1 MAVHWLASSLPKLI
15 NLTKKSN
22 RNQNETSMKTV
33 ALYPGS
39 FDPITFGHLDIL
51 ERATDLF
58 DTVIATIAVN
68 KRKDAVFTGDEREAL
83 MRKCLEGKE
92 WADRVEIEQF
102 TGLLVDFAK
111 RKNAQ
116 TLVRGVRQISDFEY
130 EFRMALT
137 NRRLA
142 PEVDTIFLMP
152 NEQLTF
158 ISASL
163 VKEVAY
169 WGGDLSSF
177 VPDHVAEALSKK
189 FSEEG

>member
-1 MAVHWLASSLPKLI
+1 M
-15 NLTKKSN
+15 
-22 RNQNETSMKTV
+22 ETL

-39 FDPITFGHLDIL
+39 FDPITYGHLDIL

-58 DTVIATIAVN
+58 DKVIITIAVN
-68 KRKDAVFTGDEREAL
+68 SQKETVFSGDEREAL
-83 MRKCLEGKE
+83 IAECLKDKE
-92 WADRVEIEQF
+92 WADRVEIQQF

-111 RKNAQ
+111 ERDAQ
-116 TLVRGVRQISDFEY
+116 TLVRGVRQVSDFEY

-142 PEVDTIFLMP
+142 PDVDTVFLMP

-163 VKEVAY
+163 VREIAY
-169 WGGDLSSF
+169 WDGDLSSF
-177 VPDHVAEALSKK
+177 VPKHVGDALRKK
-189 FSEEG
+189 FEDQK

>member
-1 MAVHWLASSLPKLI
+1 
-15 NLTKKSN
+15 
-22 RNQNETSMKTV
+22 MKTV

-39 FDPITFGHLDIL
+39 FDPITYGHLDIL
-51 ERATDLF
+51 ERATELF
-58 DTVIATIAVN
+58 DTVIATVAVN
-68 KRKDAVFTGDEREAL
+68 KRKEAVFTGDEREQL
-83 MRKCLEGKE
+83 FRKCLEDKD
-92 WADRVEIEQF
+92 WADKVEIEQF

-111 RKNAQ
+111 KKNAK

-142 PEVDTIFLMP
+142 PDVDTIFLMP

-169 WGGDLSSF
+169 WDGDLSSF
-177 VPDHVAEALSKK
+177 VPAHVAEALREK
-189 FSEEG
+189 FKDK

>member
-1 MAVHWLASSLPKLI
+1 M
-15 NLTKKSN
+15 
-22 RNQNETSMKTV
+22 ETL

-39 FDPITFGHLDIL
+39 FDPITYGHLDIL

-58 DTVIATIAVN
+58 DHVIITIAIN
-68 KRKDAVFTGDEREAL
+68 SQKETVFTGDERETLIAE
-83 MRKCLEGKE
+83 CLEGKE
-92 WADRVEIEQF
+92 WADRVEIQQF

-111 RKNAQ
+111 EKNAQ
-116 TLVRGVRQISDFEY
+116 TLVRGVRQVSDFEY

-142 PEVDTIFLMP
+142 PDVDTIFLMP

-163 VKEVAY
+163 VKEIAY
-169 WGGDLSSF
+169 WDGDLSSF
-177 VPDHVAEALSKK
+177 VPQHVGDALREK
-189 FSEEG
+189 FKDQQK

>member
-1 MAVHWLASSLPKLI
+1 M
-15 NLTKKSN
+15 
-22 RNQNETSMKTV
+22 ETL

-39 FDPITFGHLDIL
+39 FDPITYGHLDIL
-51 ERATDLF
+51 ERATELF
-58 DTVIATIAVN
+58 DKVIITIAVN
-68 KRKDAVFTGDEREAL
+68 NKKETVFSGDEREAL
-83 MRKCLEGKE
+83 IKE
-92 WADRVEIEQF
+92 YLSDKSWADRVEIQQF

-111 RKNAQ
+111 ERDAQ
-116 TLVRGVRQISDFEY
+116 TLVRGVRQVSDFEY

-142 PEVDTIFLMP
+142 PEVDTVFLMP

-163 VKEVAY
+163 VREIAY

-177 VPDHVAEALSKK
+177 VPNHVAEALHEK
-189 FSEEG
+189 FKDREK

>member
-1 MAVHWLASSLPKLI
+1 M
-15 NLTKKSN
+15 
-22 RNQNETSMKTV
+22 ETL

-39 FDPITFGHLDIL
+39 FDPITYGHLDIL

-58 DTVIATIAVN
+58 NKVIITIAVN
-68 KRKDAVFTGDEREAL
+68 KEKDTVFSGDEREAL
-83 MRKCLEGKE
+83 IAECLKGKK
-92 WADRVEIEQF
+92 WAERVEIQQF

-111 RKNAQ
+111 EKNAQ
-116 TLVRGVRQISDFEY
+116 TLVRGVRQVSDFEY

-142 PEVDTIFLMP
+142 PNVDTVFLMP

-163 VKEVAY
+163 VREIAY
-169 WGGDLSSF
+169 WDGDLSSF
-177 VPDHVAEALSKK
+177 VPEHVAEALREKFKK
-189 FSEEG
+189 

>member
-1 MAVHWLASSLPKLI
+1 
-15 NLTKKSN
+15 
-22 RNQNETSMKTV
+22 MKTV

-39 FDPITFGHLDIL
+39 FDPITYGHLDIL
-51 ERATDLF
+51 ERATELF
-58 DTVIATIAVN
+58 DTVIATVAVN
-68 KRKDAVFTGDEREAL
+68 SRKDAVFTGDEREAL
-83 MRKCLEGKE
+83 LRQCLKGKK
-92 WADRVEIEQF
+92 WADSVEVEQF

-111 RKNAQ
+111 RKKAQ

-142 PEVDTIFLMP
+142 PNVDTIFLMP
-152 NEQLTF
+152 NEHLTF

-169 WGGDLSSF
+169 WDGDLSSF
-177 VPDHVAEALSKK
+177 VPGHVAKALRKK
-189 FSEEG
+189 FKDKREKA

>member
-1 MAVHWLASSLPKLI
+1 
-15 NLTKKSN
+15 
-22 RNQNETSMKTV
+22 MKTV

-51 ERATDLF
+51 ERATGLF
-58 DTVIATIAVN
+58 DTVIATIAIN
-68 KRKDAVFTGDEREAL
+68 TRKDAVFTGDEREEL
-83 MRKCLEGKE
+83 MRRCLEGKE

-111 RKNAQ
+111 KKKAQ

-152 NEQLTF
+152 NEHLTF

-177 VPDHVAEALSKK
+177 VPDHVAEALHNKYRDRP
-189 FSEEG
+189 

>member
-1 MAVHWLASSLPKLI
+1 
-15 NLTKKSN
+15 
-22 RNQNETSMKTV
+22 MKTV

-39 FDPITFGHLDIL
+39 FDPITYGHLDIL
-51 ERATDLF
+51 ERATELF
-58 DTVIATIAVN
+58 DTVIATVAVN
-68 KRKDAVFTGDEREAL
+68 KRKEAVFSGDEREHL
-83 MRKCLEGKE
+83 FRKCLEGKA
-92 WADRVEIEQF
+92 WADKVEIEQF

-111 RKNAQ
+111 KKNAK

-142 PEVDTIFLMP
+142 PDVDTIFLMP

-169 WGGDLSSF
+169 WDGDLSSF
-177 VPDHVAEALSKK
+177 VPSHVAEALREK
-189 FSEEG
+189 FKDK